1 MMVSGNFFDKKIPRN
16 WTHVNQGCGLW
27 DATCIGG
34 SNISLVY
41 TIVIIIGFM
50 HIIMPY
56 LSSLKVDTLFIII
69 TVLPIP
75 WYKHH
80 NILK

>member
-16 WTHVNQGCGLW
+16 WTHINQGCGLW

-41 TIVIIIGFM
+41 TVVIIIGFM

-56 LSSLKVDTLFIII
+56 LSSLKLIHSLLSFQYYQYPGISII
-69 TVLPIP
+69 T
-75 WYKHH
+75 Y
-80 NILK
+80 